1 MSSSCRSSY
10 LRSSGPPKVS
20 LRQRAAPALPTATK
34 FVART
39 RAPDPLLAA
48 PIQACTRPVRTL
60 TRLKRAACATSG
72 HLSLSRTARRAH
84 AGAHLLAGRVAFV
97 FLLRASTLDM
107 YAHLETELLGYLTVR
122 PASARLGGGGRWCTG
137 IASSVS
143 AHRWHA
149 VAIALWIPRV
159 LLCPAAR
166 RKWLRCEP
174 VHWRPAAAVCSVR
187 VNACRGEERVHC
199 VTALCEALLG
209 CM

>member
-1 MSSSCRSSY
+1 M
-10 LRSSGPPKVS
+10 
-20 LRQRAAPALPTATK
+20 
-34 FVART
+34 
-39 RAPDPLLAA
+39 
-48 PIQACTRPVRTL
+48 RTL

-97 FLLRASTLDM
+97 FLLRPSALDM
-107 YAHLETELLGYLTVR
+107 QAHLETELLGYLTVR

-137 IASSVS
+137 IASRVS

-166 RKWLRCEP
+166 RKWLRCEL

-187 VNACRGEERVHC
+187 VSACRGEERAHR

-209 CM
+209 LHVNVLHAHLVVANL